1 MSDLFQKILLFS
13 LIPVFTMIAGGIVA
27 IYKKPNGNLRSLI
40 LHFAAGVVF
49 SVVAV
54 ELLPDIVKQHKP
66 LQVIIGFTLGL
77 ITMLMIRAYS
87 KNAETPTKDDIR
99 KSLLPMSLLA
109 GIGVDIFI
117 DGLLLGI
124 GFSAGSK
131 EGMLL
136 AIALSVE
143 LLSLGM
149 ATATALGDNNLSKQK
164 SLGIIITLSII
175 FFASAVLG
183 ATLLHNLSD
192 SAMEIVLSF
201 GLSALLF
208 LVTEEL
214 LTEAHEEKETIWH
227 TSAFFLGFLIF
238 LVLGMV
244 V

>member
-1 MSDLFQKILLFS
+1 MSAIFQKIILFS
-13 LIPVFTMIAGGIVA
+13 LIPVFTMVTGGIAA
-27 IYKKPNGNLRSLI
+27 IYKKPNGNIRSLI

-66 LQVIIGFTLGL
+66 LQIIIGFCLGL
-77 ITMLMIRAYS
+77 IAMLLIKKFAESREDQDVKVIES
-87 KNAETPTKDDIR
+87 KLPL
-99 KSLLPMSLLA
+99 SLLV

-124 GFSAGSK
+124 GFSAGTK

-149 ATATALGDNNLSKQK
+149 ATAIELGQNKLPKQK
-164 SLGIIITLSII
+164 SITIIALLSII
-175 FFASAVLG
+175 FFTSAVLG

-192 SAMEIVLSF
+192 SAMEVVLSF

-214 LTEAHEEKETIWH
+214 LIEAHEEKEAVWH
-227 TSAFFLGFLIF
+227 TAAFFTGFLVF
-238 LVLGMV
+238 LILGMII
-244 V
+244 